1 MKLNLNIAFCLLLAL
16 PLFFASCS
24 KQGPAGA
31 TGPVGPQGTAGSA
44 GAAGTAGATGSQ
56 GAPGTANVIYSA
68 WIDTVIYSGSDSTGW
83 FAGIDAPQLV
93 DSILNKGE
101 IKVYLNYGSDSA
113 NAELIA
119 PLPTVDL
126 FVFGF
131 SLYINPYFSSQF
143 ITLASTSDASS
154 FTLRTFHHFRYRYIL
169 IPGGTAAGR
178 NPKGAIN
185 WNNYAEVKKYLG
197 LKD

>member
-1 MKLNLNIAFCLLLAL
+1 MKCIFSKSLYLLLAV

-24 KQGPAGA
+24 KTGPTGPAGPA
-31 TGPVGPQGTAGSA
+31 GTVGPTGAA
-44 GAAGTAGATGSQ
+44 GAAGIQGAQ

-68 WIDTVIYSGSDSTGW
+68 WIDTVTYSGTDSTGW
-83 FAGIDAPQLV
+83 FAGIEAPQLV
-93 DSILNKGE
+93 DSILNQGE

-113 NAELIA
+113 NDQFIT

-126 FVFGF
+126 LLFGRDV
-131 SLYINPYFSSQF
+131 YINPYFSPQF
-143 ITLASTSDASS
+143 ITFVATANVSS
-154 FTLRTFHHFRYRYIL
+154 FTVNSYHHFRYRYIL

-178 NPKGAIN
+178 NSKGSIN
-185 WNNYAEVKKYLG
+185 WNNYTEVKQYLG